1 MPIEDVVLPDG
12 ASLSV
17 PLPFAYS
24 ANKDSRRPVLPAQEI
39 LRRARTTLVEALP
52 ADGLGYERT
61 VKHLLDDV
69 APALNGNSNSPNYYG
84 FVTGG
89 ATPAAALADNLVTA
103 YDQNV
108 QVHLPNETVATNVEH
123 HALRLLCDLLE
134 LESSKWPHRTFT
146 TGATASNVIGL
157 ACGREHAILSAASRK
172 GQSVSVGE
180 LGLLGAMRAADVDD
194 IQVLT
199 TVPHSSLG
207 KAASIVGIGRAFVKT
222 VGLADAPHRF
232 DLGRLEAALALERTA
247 SIVAI
252 SCSEVNTGNF
262 ATSGYAEMA
271 AIRKLC
277 DKYGAWIHVD
287 AAFGLLGRILAS
299 SEFAK
304 IILATEGMELADSI
318 TGDGHKLLNVPYD
331 CGFFLSRHAQIGQ
344 NTFQNANAAYLNA
357 GAEGEA
363 PSIPSP
369 LNFGIENS
377 RRFRAFPVYATL
389 VAYGKEGYREM
400 LVRQIR
406 LARAIGALVLDHEA
420 YELLPQSGLSRSQ
433 ILDNIYIIVLF
444 RARNEQL
451 NKELVR
457 RINAT
462 SKIYISG
469 TSWEGSP
476 ACRFAVS
483 NWQVDVDR
491 DLKIIREVLQ
501 TVFSE
506 YTET

>member
-1 MPIEDVVLPDG
+1 MRPQTPIVRQLPGNMPIEDVVLPDG

-287 AAFGLLGRILAS
+287 AGEFHIYPLGV
-299 SEFAK
+299 
-304 IILATEGMELADSI
+304 T
-318 TGDGHKLLNVPYD
+318 
-331 CGFFLSRHAQIGQ
+331 
-344 NTFQNANAAYLNA
+344 
-357 GAEGEA
+357 
-363 PSIPSP
+363 SIPLEINVALTQLLAFLEEYWP
-369 LNFGIENS
+369 AQNL
-377 RRFRAFPVYATL
+377 RR
-389 VAYGKEGYREM
+389 
-400 LVRQIR
+400 
-406 LARAIGALVLDHEA
+406 
-420 YELLPQSGLSRSQ
+420 LS
-433 ILDNIYIIVLF
+433 
-444 RARNEQL
+444 
-451 NKELVR
+451 
-457 RINAT
+457 
-462 SKIYISG
+462 
-469 TSWEGSP
+469 
-476 ACRFAVS
+476 
-483 NWQVDVDR
+483 
-491 DLKIIREVLQ
+491 
-501 TVFSE
+501 
-506 YTET
+506 